1 MRVSLYALWCL
12 ITSIGRQRRVTSWWS
27 KPCRILQ
34 RSDSMRAV
42 TIRREDVAR
51 VGPRRS
57 LLHAE
62 ASSAARRALTS
73 LPDSDLLPISVS
85 LSHFP
90 RADKCDVTILQ
101 PSRAVGSATLS
112 SLHATRV
119 AACLRRWTIIPCH
132 LPLPQGSNGR
142 RALGALSATTP
153 VVDAIRRSRQ
163 ITPDHARSR
172 QIVSTAPSPQRLH
185 QLHRLRAERVR
196 KALRVRRIVRSRMAL
211 KLAKHTCGEAGA
223 PW

>member
-1 MRVSLYALWCL
+1 MRYSVYNHVKV
-12 ITSIGRQRRVTSWWS
+12 GRQSYVVVKSL
-27 KPCRILQ
+27 RIL
-34 RSDSMRAV
+34 RSSRVDPESNGFDACGYDPTRG
-42 TIRREDVAR
+42 RGAR
-51 VGPRRS
+51 SVSRTAAQSAPLNPRRS
-57 LLHAE
+57 IVCTAQL
-62 ASSAARRALTS
+62 ARRALTS

-119 AACLRRWTIIPCH
+119 AACLRRWTLIPCH

-163 ITPDHARSR
+163 IMPDHARSC
-172 QIVSTAPSPQRLH
+172 QITSDRLYSPFTTAATSAAPPAR
-185 QLHRLRAERVR
+185 RARAR
-196 KALRVRRIVRSRMAL
+196 
-211 KLAKHTCGEAGA
+211 GA
-223 PW
+223 PRTPHRT

>member
-1 MRVSLYALWCL
+1 MRYSVYNHVNRATELRPWSRSGVVKSSGSYAPVE
-12 ITSIGRQRRVTSWWS
+12 SILNRT
-27 KPCRILQ
+27 
-34 RSDSMRAV
+34 DSMRAV
-42 TIRREDVAR
+42 TIRREDVER
-51 VGPRRS
+51 ESDRSRS
-57 LLHAE
+57 LLLSIHAE
-62 ASSAARRALTS
+62 ASSARRALTS

-101 PSRAVGSATLS
+101 PSRAVGWATLS

-119 AACLRRWTIIPCH
+119 AACLRRWTLIPCH

-163 ITPDHARSR
+163 ITPDHARSC
-172 QIVSTAPSPQRLH
+172 QITSDRLYSPFTTAATSAAPPAR
-185 QLHRLRAERVR
+185 RARAR
-196 KALRVRRIVRSRMAL
+196 
-211 KLAKHTCGEAGA
+211 GA
-223 PW
+223 PRTPHRT

>member
-1 MRVSLYALWCL
+1 MRYSVYNHVNRATEL
-12 ITSIGRQRRVTSWWS
+12 RRGQIPPDPT
-27 KPCRILQ
+27 LQ
-34 RSDSMRAV
+34 SRVGMTYPESNGFDACGYETV

-51 VGPRRS
+51 VGPQRS
-57 LLHAE
+57 LLLSIHAE
-62 ASSAARRALTS
+62 ASSARRALTS

-119 AACLRRWTIIPCH
+119 AACLRRWTLIPCH

-163 ITPDHARSR
+163 IMPDHARSC
-172 QIVSTAPSPQRLH
+172 QITSDRLYSPFTTAATSAAPPAR
-185 QLHRLRAERVR
+185 RARAR
-196 KALRVRRIVRSRMAL
+196 
-211 KLAKHTCGEAGA
+211 GA
-223 PW
+223 PRTPHRT